1 MNPRSPA
8 QPPRPYWRKLCVSL
22 AAGRRG
28 GAEIQVHPA
37 TCHSTSSISRPTM
50 VWPVSAVGILM
61 QGIVA
66 DRTQWRDTSKS
77 PIAGEALGPVGTVL

>member
-1 MNPRSPA
+1 LPLDLVDFA
-8 QPPRPYWRKLCVSL
+8 FDQ
-22 AAGRRG
+22 
-28 GAEIQVHPA
+28 
-37 TCHSTSSISRPTM
+37 